1 MELSEK
7 KSRKEN
13 LTNSQNH
20 QIFEATE
27 RNEEQKTKITFFLK
41 LKKDASARIV
51 QKNPPKKIKEKI
63 ETSINKFSLKMAF
76 RVMRNKRNSRWN
88 QRLREIFEVRLL
100 KQFAQ

>member
-27 RNEEQKTKITFFLK
+27 GNEEQKTKITFLK
-41 LKKDASARIV
+41 LKQRCFC
-51 QKNPPKKIKEKI
+51 KNSTKK
-63 ETSINKFSLKMAF
+63 SLK
-76 RVMRNKRNSRWN
+76 NKSKKN
-88 QRLREIFEVRLL
+88 QNKHKEISTKNGVSSDAEQKEL
-100 KQFAQ
+100 KMEPKASGNI